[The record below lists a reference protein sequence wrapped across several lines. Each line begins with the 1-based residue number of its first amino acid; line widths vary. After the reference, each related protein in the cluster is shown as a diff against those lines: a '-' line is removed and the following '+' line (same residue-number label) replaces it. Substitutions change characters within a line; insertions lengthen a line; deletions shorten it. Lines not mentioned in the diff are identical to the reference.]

1 MTESELRE
9 KLSEAVASLESRSRV
24 ELLVARAGASDSYPE
39 VSLAAA
45 LLAGAVM
52 LFAVVFS
59 PVVVPEGWVVVLVVL
74 AQLAVAG
81 LLRLPALKRILLA
94 PARASLTVTRAASAL
109 FYERG
114 LSQTRDRSAVLVYLS
129 ELEREVR
136 FLPDVGVLAGL
147 GRGPFNQWEHRLSG
161 LPLGPE
167 LLACLAELQTLCE
180 KALPRRED
188 DEDEIVESVLEL

>member
-1 MTESELRE
+1 MTESELKE
-9 KLSEAVASLESRSRV
+9 KLTEAVASVEGRSRV
-24 ELLVARAGASDSYPE
+24 EVVVALAGASDSYPE

-81 LLRLPALKRILLA
+81 LLRLPLLKRALLA
-94 PARASLTVTRAASAL
+94 PARARLQVTRAAAEV
-109 FYERG
+109 FYDRG
-114 LSQTRDRSAVLVYLS
+114 LSQTRDRSALLVYVSL
-129 ELEREVR
+129 LEREVR
-136 FLPDVGVLAGL
+136 WLPDVGVLAGL
-147 GRGPFNQWEHRLSG
+147 GRGPFNQWEHRLAG
-161 LPLGPE
+161 LSPGPD
-167 LLACLAELQTLCE
+167 LLECLAELQELCE

-188 DEDEIVESVLEL
+188 DEDEIVESILEL